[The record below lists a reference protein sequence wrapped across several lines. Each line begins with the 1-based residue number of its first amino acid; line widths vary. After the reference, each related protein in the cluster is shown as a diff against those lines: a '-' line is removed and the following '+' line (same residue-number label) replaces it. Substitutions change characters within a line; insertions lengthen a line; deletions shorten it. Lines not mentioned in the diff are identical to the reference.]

1 MAKLKLKLRPTALPP
16 ITADGYMTD
25 VVGVAA
31 IILQNTGTNDARIF
45 DGMYTVRAN
54 GGVLTLNVT
63 EDEASIDVLNLSVTF
78 SGAGTN
84 RLEVLTLRQG
94 KDDTQLT
101 C

>member
-16 ITADGYMTD
+16 ITADGYMVD

-31 IILQNTGTNDARIF
+31 IIFQNTGTNDARIF

>member
-1 MAKLKLKLRPTALPP
+1 
-16 ITADGYMTD
+16 MTD

-31 IILQNTGTNDARIF
+31 IIFQNTGTNDARIF